1 MTEYFVKYMETR
13 GEELNNDP
21 DKLDDIEALEGEVIQ
36 LITEEGETYK
46 ITVKDS
52 QLQRAHDDDEPTIF
66 LESNE
71 QIILDIVKGKLDPLK
86 VLNTRKLTAK
96 TDAVRGR
103 IMRRL
108 FYGEDF

>member
-1 MTEYFVKYMETR
+1 VTEHFVRYMERR

-36 LITEEGETYK
+36 LITEEGDTYK
-46 ITVKDS
+46 ITVRNCR
-52 QLQRAHDDDEPTIF
+52 LQRADDDDETTIF

-71 QIILDIVKGKLDPLK
+71 KVVLDIVQGKLDPLE
-86 VLNTRKLTAK
+86 VLNTRKLMAK

>member
-1 MTEYFVKYMETR
+1 MEAR
-13 GEELNNDP
+13 GEELNIDP

-36 LITEEGETYK
+36 LTTEDGDTYK
-46 ITVKDS
+46 ITIKDS
-52 QLQRAHDDDEPTIF
+52 KLLRADEGDEPTIF

-71 QIILDIVKGKLDPLK
+71 RVILSIVKGDLDPLQ
-86 VLNTRKLTAK
+86 VLNTRKLMAK
-96 TDAVRGR
+96 TDATRGR